1 MTWTKYEIA
10 TGLIVGHVEAVSEFY
25 AAQSLKAGQ
34 ALVEGF
40 GDRETEMVQDGG
52 IVPRDFD
59 LLPLPVPTVDELRNL
74 VDTERDRRIRAGI
87 TFSGTRFQTRDEDM
101 TNIMGAATAAL
112 AAITEGAQA
121 GNLRWA
127 DPNIDFAWI
136 AEDNSLVPMDAQTMM
151 AFAQSVRAHK
161 QAHIFAAKALKD
173 SDPIPED
180 FTADAYWPF
189 VA

>member
-1 MTWTKYEIA
+1 MIWTKYEA
-10 TGLIVGHVEAVSEFY
+10 STGRIVGHVEAVSEFY

-40 GDRETEMVQDGG
+40 GDHGTEMVVGG
-52 IVPRDFD
+52 AITPRDFD
-59 LLPLPVPTVDELRNL
+59 LLPLPMPSVVQVRAL
-74 VDTERDRRIRAGI
+74 VDVERDRRIRAGI
-87 TFSGTRFQTRDEDM
+87 TFADTRFQTRDEDM

-127 DPNIDFAWI
+127 DPGTDFAWI

-151 AFAQSVRAHK
+151 AFAQAVRSHK

-180 FTADAYWPF
+180 YAADGWWP
-189 VA
+189 A